1 MTMVSWT
8 DPAVGDLENI
18 HEYIAR
24 DAIVYAD
31 AMVQEIFDAVDRL
44 ENFPLSGRV
53 VPELN
58 DANTRE
64 VVVGSYRVIYDV
76 SGEMIRILSV
86 LHGARIFPSR

>member
-1 MTMVSWT
+1 MTMVVWT
-8 DPAVGDLENI
+8 DPAISDLDCI

-24 DAIVYAD
+24 DARVYAD

-58 DANTRE
+58 EVNTRE
-64 VVVGSYRVIYDV
+64 VIVGSYRVIYDV
-76 SGEMIRILSV
+76 SDETIRILSV
-86 LHGARIFPSR
+86 LHGARNFPSH